1 MTFHSHEP
9 FKSDQHG
16 ARDPRMHADS
26 SECLHGFVV
35 QSWLEVKGR
44 AGIALA

>member
-1 MTFHSHEP
+1 MSLLNVISMAQETRGCTLTL
-9 FKSDQHG
+9 QNVC
-16 ARDPRMHADS
+16 MV
-26 SECLHGFVV
+26 FVV